1 MIANIITTILSV
13 AAVCMGWKAAWLG
26 AVIGWN
32 VIIIAIAIVDY
43 NNTLADLKLRYDKS
57 QLTSKQYAYEKNI
70 ANFCFYATLVSCG
83 LSVLLTGLGL
93 YVLTGALARAGIE
106 VLAAATGLLGWTI
119 GLTAVDIVTSLSYK
133 SRLQGYRRAFNSVI
147 R

>member
-1 MIANIITTILSV
+1 
-13 AAVCMGWKAAWLG
+13 
-26 AVIGWN
+26 
-32 VIIIAIAIVDY
+32 
-43 NNTLADLKLRYDKS
+43 
-57 QLTSKQYAYEKNI
+57 
-70 ANFCFYATLVSCG
+70 
-83 LSVLLTGLGL
+83 
-93 YVLTGALARAGIE
+93 VLTGALARAGIE

>member
-1 MIANIITTILSV
+1 
-13 AAVCMGWKAAWLG
+13 
-26 AVIGWN
+26 
-32 VIIIAIAIVDY
+32 
-43 NNTLADLKLRYDKS
+43 LADLKLRYDKS

-119 GLTAVDIVTSLSYK
+119 GLTAVDNVTSLSYK